1 VQVKRSLTH
10 GRRVHPEGFTLLELM
25 VVVAIVGILAA
36 AALPSISEM
45 LANER
50 VRGAAFDIQSSLLRA
65 RSEALTR
72 NVSVTITPV
81 SGNWSSGWSIPDP
94 ANAGFYIEQHD
105 DAESVSIIGP
115 NSVVYTGV
123 GRLSAATNAFDISSD
138 GASARRCV
146 SIELTGRPKTKPCA
160 CTSTC

>member
-1 VQVKRSLTH
+1 MKRGLTR
-10 GRRVHPEGFTLLELM
+10 GKWVRAEGFTLLELM
-25 VVVAIVGILAA
+25 IVVAIVGILAA
-36 AALPSISEM
+36 AAGPSISQM

-50 VRGAAFDIQSSLLRA
+50 VRGAAFDVQSSLLRA

-72 NVSVTITPV
+72 NVSVTISPV

-105 DAESVSIIGP
+105 AAKNVSIIGP
-115 NSVVYTGV
+115 NSVVYTGI
-123 GRLSAATNAFDISSD
+123 GRLSAATNSFDISSN